1 MADAKS
7 GSRVAA
13 AAGRLGL
20 WRDASL
26 SALAA
31 GFIAV
36 LVAYAGPL
44 AVVFQAAEAGHLSRA
59 QVSSWILAISVGS
72 GLTGILLS
80 LRYRVPVIAAW
91 STPGAALLVTG
102 LSDYTL
108 GEAVGAYL
116 LCAVLVVALGVSGVF
131 GALMRGIPQP
141 IVAGMLAGILL
152 SFGLATFTSI
162 TDAPALVCAMVGAYL
177 VGRRFAPRYAIV
189 AALVVGFAIAQVTGD
204 LTFAQV
210 RLELA
215 RPQLTAPQLSLGALV
230 NLGIPLFLVTMAS
243 QNAPGV
249 AVLRASGYDVPAD
262 RLLTVTGVASGL
274 LAPLGAHTI
283 NLAAITA
290 AICTGP
296 EAHADPDRRYV
307 AGLSCGSLYL
317 LVGAFGATLAALF
330 AALPRAL
337 VAAIAGLA
345 LIGSLA
351 TALSSATE
359 DAKHREAAVITF
371 LITASGVKL
380 LGIGAAFWGL
390 AAGILV
396 HLLLSAPGLRR
407 RRQPAAQP

>member
-1 MADAKS
+1 MADTKS
-7 GSRVAA
+7 DPRVP
-13 AAGRLGL
+13 AGRAPL
-20 WRDASL
+20 WRDVSL
-26 SALAA
+26 SAVAA

-72 GLTGILLS
+72 GVTGILLS
-80 LRYRVPVIAAW
+80 LRYRAPVIAAW

-102 LSDYTL
+102 LTDYTL
-108 GEAVGAYL
+108 NEAVGVYL
-116 LCAVLVVALGVSGVF
+116 LCAVLVVAVGVTGVF
-131 GALMRGIPQP
+131 GALTRRIPQP
-141 IVAGMLAGILL
+141 IVGGMLAGILL

-162 TDAPALVCAMVGAYL
+162 TDAPALVCGMVAAYL
-177 VGRRFAPRYAIV
+177 VGRRVAPRYAIV
-189 AALVVGFAIAQVTGD
+189 VALVAGFAIAQVTGD

-215 RPQLTAPQLSLGALV
+215 RPELTAPRLSLGALV

-262 RLLTVTGVASGL
+262 RLLSTTGVASGL

-296 EAHADPDRRYV
+296 EAHANPDRRYV

-330 AALPRAL
+330 TALPRAL

-351 TALSSATE
+351 TGLASATG
-359 DAKHREAAVITF
+359 DAEHREAAVITF
-371 LITASGVKL
+371 LVTASGVKP

-390 AAGILV
+390 TAGILV
-396 HLLLSAPGLRR
+396 HLLLRVPGPR
-407 RRQPAAQP
+407 RRQPATRP